1 MIAAQVIDNQLA
13 RCETVITSEYLRWKR
28 DDTMNRATI
37 AMCGL
42 FVTGMLVGSTSNEM
56 LRAQGQYVTK
66 QIAQTDLNNLSGQE
80 ALIFTSTWQPGF
92 RLPLHMH
99 PNGHEF
105 TFVIEG
111 EQTFEIDGVG
121 TKVVKAGE
129 VLYTPP
135 NTVHFGRNA
144 SDKASRT
151 LVLRIKD
158 KDKPIMVEVK
168 Q

>member
-1 MIAAQVIDNQLA
+1 M
-13 RCETVITSEYLRWKR
+13 KR
-28 DDTMNRATI
+28 TI

-42 FVTGMLVGSTSNEM
+42 FVMGILIGTASNEL
-56 LRAQGQYVTK
+56 LRAQGAQYATK
-66 QIAQTDLNNLSGQE
+66 QIAQTDLNNLPGQE
-80 ALIFTSTWQPGF
+80 ALIFTSTWQPSF

-135 NTVHFGRNA
+135 NTPHFGRNA
-144 SDKASRT
+144 SDKISRT

-158 KDKPIMVEVK
+158 KGKPLMVEVSR
-168 Q
+168 